1 MKQIQTGDSLEANG
15 SNRLVYSQEP
25 RKLTLN
31 KVEGQR
37 QHLKLF
43 SDSTSTHV
51 ISLSLTHTHA
61 PIYTYA
67 HVHTKREINNS
78 MLSQRKK
85 TKTKTY
91 PSYLPQVILIRGAG
105 TQLFNM
111 M

>member
-43 SDSTSTHV
+43 SDSTSTNV
-51 ISLSLTHTHA
+51 ISLSHTHTCTNIHVCTCTHKERNKQFHA
-61 PIYTYA
+61 FPKEKNKNENLSFLLTAGYTYKGGRNTI
-67 HVHTKREINNS
+67 V
-78 MLSQRKK
+78 
-85 TKTKTY
+85 
-91 PSYLPQVILIRGAG
+91 
-105 TQLFNM
+105 
-111 M
+111 

>member
-15 SNRLVYSQEP
+15 SNRLAYSQEP

-43 SDSTSTHV
+43 SDSTSTRY
-51 ISLSLTHTHA
+51 LSLTHTHA

-105 TQLFNM
+105 TQLFYM